1 MWGLMPDMKE
11 KEAQRGRRPSQEPH
25 WPSREVG
32 AMAAPGGAC
41 RVERPA
47 QRPLPKSPHVL
58 PPGALPLV
66 TFSQLLVL
74 QLSGELSC
82 EEALSGAL

>member
-1 MWGLMPDMKE
+1 MWGLRPDMKE

-47 QRPLPKSPHVL
+47 QRPPPQISPCAPSWGTATGGL
-58 PPGALPLV
+58 RPAAGLAAQWRALL
-66 TFSQLLVL
+66 
-74 QLSGELSC
+74 
-82 EEALSGAL
+82 